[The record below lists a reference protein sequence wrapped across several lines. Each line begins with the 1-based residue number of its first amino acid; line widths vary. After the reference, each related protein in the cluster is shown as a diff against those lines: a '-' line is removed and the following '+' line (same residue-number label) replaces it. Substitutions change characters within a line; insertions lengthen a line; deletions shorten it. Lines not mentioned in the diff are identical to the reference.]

1 MKKTISLLLVLV
13 MVLALCACGTSTT
26 PGADGTAA
34 GGETAA
40 ADSNGTG
47 TFRVGYGKENITPDG
62 QVGMGGYG
70 RSDLR
75 LSTGVLSYLYVT
87 CVAITDADDNTL
99 LLYGMDLCGPGD
111 AYRFAENVSKATGVP
126 VSNMVMSAS
135 HTHSAPDYSV
145 PTTGNGAA
153 LNKLRDGLVKA
164 AETAMADR
172 KEAKMYGGSIETEG
186 MNFVRHYL
194 MNDGT
199 YCGDNF
205 GSTASGYKEHATKAD
220 SELQLIKFV
229 REGDNDVYIANFQT
243 HPHQTGGSQKYDLSA
258 DIVGEFRM
266 HMENDLGCEIAY
278 FTGAGGNINSHS
290 RVKEEQATQDWK
302 AWGKKMA
309 EYGKQVEFTELATG
323 KVQSAIYEFTAE
335 INHADDAKAAICAN
349 LRSRW
354 DKGEITTSELIELGA
369 AQGISLNSPYH
380 AGAINSRASMG
391 NSSSFKIQAFSFGD
405 AGFIAAPYEMFD
417 TNGKFVKDNSPFT
430 MTIVA
435 ELANGS
441 NGYFPSLFAFDVSGG
456 YEVDT
461 TKYVRGTA
469 ERLADQYIAM
479 LTEQYNNK

>member
-1 MKKTISLLLVLV
+1 MKRVISLCLICVLV
-13 MVLALCACGTSTT
+13 FSLCACGAASSGSNAGT
-26 PGADGTAA
+26 TAA
-34 GGETAA
+34 QGGETTAPKA
-40 ADSNGTG
+40 GG
-47 TFRVGYGKENITPDG
+47 FRVGYGKENITPDG

-70 RSDLR
+70 RSDQR

-87 CVAITDADDNTL
+87 CVAISDADDNTL
-99 LLYGMDLCGPGD
+99 LLYGMDLCAPND

-126 VSNMVMSAS
+126 VSNIVMSAS

-145 PTTGNGAA
+145 ATSGQGAA
-153 LNKLRDGLVKA
+153 LNKLKEGLIKA
-164 AETAMADR
+164 AETALEDR
-172 KEAKMYGGSIETEG
+172 KEAKMFSGSIETEG

-205 GSTASGYKEHATKAD
+205 GSTASGYKQHATEAD
-220 SELQLIKFV
+220 GELQLIKFT

-243 HPHQTGGSQKYDLSA
+243 HPHQTGGGQKFDLSA
-258 DIVGEFRM
+258 DIVGEFRAN
-266 HMENDLGCEIAY
+266 MEKDLGCEIAY

-290 RVKEEQATQDWK
+290 RVPEEQQTKTWK
-302 AWGKKMA
+302 DWGKRMA
-309 EYGKQVEFTELATG
+309 KYAQEVEFTEIATG
-323 KVQSAIYEFTAE
+323 KVQAATFEFEAK
-335 INHADDAKAAICAN
+335 INHEFDSVAAICGN
-349 LRSRW
+349 LRDRW
-354 DKGEITTSELIELGA
+354 NKGEIEYNDVVTLGA
-369 AQGISLNSPYH
+369 AQGIKLNSPYH
-380 AGAINSRASMG
+380 AGAISNRASMG
-391 NSSSFKIQAFSFGD
+391 ISRTFPIQAFSFGE

-417 TNGKFVKDNSPFT
+417 TNGKFVKENSPFAI
-430 MTIVA
+430 TIVA

-461 TKYVRGTA
+461 TTYVRGTA